1 MLPSDLLR
9 YKIDYKTNKI
19 NPILCNID
27 SYSPEYQIA
36 KKILEIFDECYVNKY
51 NKDRLNY
58 MIKALECAQKD
69 YKLIRGLYSIIE
81 KRCLFKPI
89 FEYGNTNTLNS
100 SKAIL
105 INSTSMDI
113 RKLVFQE
120 SAKNNVAIS
129 DKKRNMVL
137 NKISNKLDTDA
148 KTIEKIMWSDLE
160 ENTVLYDY
168 SPIDP
173 RELLFNY
180 NVSLIQT
187 LLFNCLRLEIKI
199 NSIKSVGFLW
209 KDLLRSIKRM
219 GLMYWL
225 EINSET
231 IDNGKSN
238 IVCIVEGA
246 MNILKLTEKYGSSIA
261 KLVPLIIKASDW
273 NIKANILRV
282 SGSGNKVVYN
292 FEFSDQSYPDMIS
305 SRILKEIQDNQH
317 NLINLKRRL
326 KEKRDR
332 ILVENDEVISK
343 NNQFLNNKLLFFD
356 DANKPSYDS
365 NIERIFA
372 QKFELFN
379 TGWAIE
385 REPEPLLTKFK
396 TAFILDFILSKYKCK
411 VLVEI
416 VGFWTIEYLERK
428 LEKILHVIENYDNED
443 FYMIL
448 IINQE
453 NLAIYETQ
461 FSFSDIQN
469 KDNVLIV
476 SYKNENNISF
486 KKIISFLKEIEIKCI
501 NRNFENS
508 IEKDKIIK
516 EIDENINSFK
526 RSSNTNIS
534 LEDLNSLIKINQKS
548 FDQNFNINKTLES
561 NKDFKSLMEGKIK
574 ENGLALVKDLIFKDY
589 FIKEICSELKDKK
602 IASLKEACDF
612 LLIKKIPEKI
622 HIDLLTYMGFKI
634 NWNGLDY
641 NESKISFK
649 E

>member
-1 MLPSDLLR
+1 
-9 YKIDYKTNKI
+9 
-19 NPILCNID
+19 
-27 SYSPEYQIA
+27 
-36 KKILEIFDECYVNKY
+36 
-51 NKDRLNY
+51 
-58 MIKALECAQKD
+58 
-69 YKLIRGLYSIIE
+69 
-81 KRCLFKPI
+81 
-89 FEYGNTNTLNS
+89 
-100 SKAIL
+100 
-105 INSTSMDI
+105 
-113 RKLVFQE
+113 
-120 SAKNNVAIS
+120 
-129 DKKRNMVL
+129 
-137 NKISNKLDTDA
+137 
-148 KTIEKIMWSDLE
+148 
-160 ENTVLYDY
+160 
-168 SPIDP
+168 
-173 RELLFNY
+173 
-180 NVSLIQT
+180 
-187 LLFNCLRLEIKI
+187 
-199 NSIKSVGFLW
+199 
-209 KDLLRSIKRM
+209 M

-231 IDNGKSN
+231 INNGKSN

-292 FEFSDQSYPDMIS
+292 FEFSDQSYPNMIS

-317 NLINLKRRL
+317 NLIHLKNRL

-332 ILVENDEVISK
+332 ILVENDVFSK
-343 NNQFLNNKLLFFD
+343 NNQFLNNKVLFFD
-356 DANKPSYDS
+356 DTNKPSYDS

-372 QKFELFN
+372 QKFELSN

-396 TAFILDFILSKYKCK
+396 TAFILDFILSKYKFK

-416 VGFWTIEYLERK
+416 VGFWTVEYLERK
-428 LEKILHVIENYDNED
+428 LEKILHVIENYDNKD

-448 IINQE
+448 IINHE

-461 FSFSDIQN
+461 KFSFSDIQN

-486 KKIISFLKEIEIKCI
+486 KEIISFLKEIEIKYI

-534 LEDLNSLIKINQKS
+534 LEDLNKSIKINQK
-548 FDQNFNINKTLES
+548 K
-561 NKDFKSLMEGKIK
+561 
-574 ENGLALVKDLIFKDY
+574 V
-589 FIKEICSELKDKK
+589 
-602 IASLKEACDF
+602 
-612 LLIKKIPEKI
+612 LIKILI
-622 HIDLLTYMGFKI
+622 
-634 NWNGLDY
+634 
-641 NESKISFK
+641 
-649 E
+649 